1 MRTLVELT
9 FSLTKSNLLLFET
22 KILFEIPL
30 KGKLEPSLYD
40 YKESLRSQ
48 TVFILRAFGISFLRI
63 LAPKTIAE
71 AQR

>member
-9 FSLTKSNLLLFET
+9 FSLTKSNLLFET